1 MFAPI
6 VFTGIKS
13 DVTNLITSDAEIE
26 YINFHLYPSA
36 VVKILVDVPVG
47 ITVEFAPPLFE
58 ITLYT
63 L

>member
-1 MFAPI
+1 M

-26 YINFHLYPSA
+26 YINFHLYPSP
-36 VVKILVDVPVG
+36 VSNILVEVPVG
-47 ITVEFAPPLFE
+47 ITVDCAPLLFE